1 MLWEL
6 DDRKLLTV
14 HLLDVV
20 EILSIFLLFLSLIPL
35 DYLEKNL
42 LIASNTVFLPFQASY
57 HL

>member
-42 LIASNTVFLPFQASY
+42 LIASNTVFLPFQALY